1 MILRDY
7 QKECVEKSITA
18 LREHSNTVA
27 VAPTG
32 SGKTVILSA
41 LIKHYLEYKPD
52 FRVLV
57 IAHRNELI
65 NQNEEKF
72 LKIYPEAATSIV
84 CSKDKNWSGQ
94 VVFAMVQTLSR
105 EHNLSKIPKIDLI
118 VIDEC
123 HHIRAE
129 SYVKII
135 EAAKNIN
142 KDLLIFGVTATP
154 NRGDKKGLGK
164 IFSNCAYQ
172 IDYETLIGAGYLVPA
187 KIYVS
192 DVMNKAHAELA
203 KLETNSMGEYR
214 DEEVASILDT
224 EPILDDVIAQWQ
236 KYASDRKTVIFCS
249 TKEQAMHVYNAFSYK
264 NIASVVL
271 TGDTTQI
278 RRDYIFQEM
287 DKGIIQV
294 IINVAVLTEG
304 WDYPPISCV
313 ILLRMSS
320 YESTYLQMVGRG
332 LRTVNLAEHPNI
344 EKTDC
349 IILDFGISS
358 KLHYEQSGLS
368 QNVDLHPKKQQK
380 TDRDAPN
387 KNCKEC
393 GASLPARIMQCP
405 LCGYMFLTKEEEKYE
420 HNVQEM
426 IELKVVQNSRFA
438 WDTVTCNDKE
448 YLFVCGFNGWVT
460 ILKNINT
467 YIAVVG
473 SHSKFHD
480 IPVQVIY
487 EGSRSGAIKE
497 GNSFLYKIEDNRK
510 SSKNAWWRTYPISDK
525 QHEQIAKFKNKYVL
539 SEATQGAASN
549 VITFD
554 WHARKSLKK
563 LGYFHDE

>member
-264 NIASVVL
+264 
-271 TGDTTQI
+271 
-278 RRDYIFQEM
+278 
-287 DKGIIQV
+287 
-294 IINVAVLTEG
+294 
-304 WDYPPISCV
+304 
-313 ILLRMSS
+313 ILHL
-320 YESTYLQMVGRG
+320 
-332 LRTVNLAEHPNI
+332 
-344 EKTDC
+344 
-349 IILDFGISS
+349 
-358 KLHYEQSGLS
+358 
-368 QNVDLHPKKQQK
+368 
-380 TDRDAPN
+380 
-387 KNCKEC
+387 
-393 GASLPARIMQCP
+393 
-405 LCGYMFLTKEEEKYE
+405 
-420 HNVQEM
+420 
-426 IELKVVQNSRFA
+426 
-438 WDTVTCNDKE
+438 
-448 YLFVCGFNGWVT
+448 
-460 ILKNINT
+460 
-467 YIAVVG
+467 
-473 SHSKFHD
+473 
-480 IPVQVIY
+480 
-487 EGSRSGAIKE
+487 
-497 GNSFLYKIEDNRK
+497 
-510 SSKNAWWRTYPISDK
+510 
-525 QHEQIAKFKNKYVL
+525 
-539 SEATQGAASN
+539 
-549 VITFD
+549 
-554 WHARKSLKK
+554 
-563 LGYFHDE
+563 